1 MVSILILGILGNIL
15 VASCLE
21 LNIDDV
27 IFISAVYEHFK
38 FYSGLVVV
46 NDIADQISES
56 VSKEA
61 EYGVCFVFLEDSQ
74 GFLKSIHAQNQT
86 VFITTTWLIMLGK
99 ELRAESTDLGV
110 MFGYNS
116 NVNIVIEHSNKLEMK
131 EI

>member
-1 MVSILILGILGNIL
+1 MTILFSILEDSK
-15 VASCLE
+15 V
-21 LNIDDV
+21 D
-27 IFISAVYEHFK
+27 H
-38 FYSGLVVV
+38 
-46 NDIADQISES
+46 ISES
-56 VSKEA
+56 VSKKA
-61 EYGVCFVFLEDSQ
+61 EYCACFVFLEDSQ